1 MRDIYK
7 NPILYYILA
16 PAVLALWP
24 LLTATVYI
32 PRVEDNLKIEK
43 EYYKEAKTIMHK
55 ILSLDIGRL
64 ELSSGGN
71 NAIKFDYP
79 TAVDNAA
86 ESCGIAPGDY
96 QLSSKPGRSTSGQ
109 KNQGASVTL
118 KQVGVTTFA
127 EFISTLQLRWATL
140 QCEDVTLTK
149 KKDQLD
155 SWKVDLNF
163 KYYY

>member
-1 MRDIYK
+1 MKDIYK
-7 NPILYYILA
+7 NPILYYILV
-16 PAVLALWP
+16 PAVLAVWP

-32 PRVEDNLKIEK
+32 PRVEENLKSEK
-43 EYYKEAKTIMHK
+43 KYYKDARTIMDK
-55 ILSLDIGRL
+55 ILYLDPGRL
-64 ELSSGGN
+64 ELSSGDN

-86 ESCGIAPGDY
+86 DTCSIASTNY
-96 QLSSKPGRSTSGQ
+96 QLSSKPERSTSGQ
-109 KNQGASVTL
+109 KNQAASVTL

-127 EFISTLQLRWATL
+127 EFLSTLQLRWANL

-149 KKDQLD
+149 KKDKLD